1 MSVNINNIINNCS
14 IEQRQKIISDLTIEY
29 QETKF
34 GRKPS
39 FHLFEIDETPFYK
52 NIYVPFS
59 YYYHYLSSLSKK
71 YNINNLKESVIKE
84 NKENKEYPKSIT
96 NYSFIGNL
104 TEKQELVKEEVF
116 ETLNRTKSIILSFH
130 CGFGK
135 TIFSIYITSLLKY
148 KACVLAHRVN
158 LIDQWYYSIKKVCPE
173 SKIQILDTK
182 CSIDKTNDFYII
194 NSLNVT
200 KRSKDDFK
208 DIGILIVDEAHTIC
222 TENLAKGL
230 FHFQP
235 KYFIGLTATPYR
247 NDGMSIILEH
257 FFGPEIIER
266 KLKRPFNVYV
276 LKTGKNGP
284 VNIESEIK
292 QNKMGDLDWNSVLK
306 SQCLNNKRNK
316 MIVNIIKFFKTR
328 NILVLCKLV
337 EQSKYILSL
346 LKEYGENVDMFV
358 STQKK
363 FNHDSRIL
371 ISTFSKTG
379 VGFDHPKLDMLIIAS
394 DVEEGIEQYVGR
406 IFRRQDTTPIIIDI
420 LDEFRPL
427 YNHYLTRRKLYL
439 ETGAEINDYKKYFPY
454 PSY

>member
-1 MSVNINNIINNCS
+1 MSVNINDIINNCS

-29 QETKF
+29 QETEF

-52 NIYVPFS
+52 NVYVPFS
-59 YYYHYLSSLSKK
+59 YYYHYLSNIKIPEKSKITK
-71 YNINNLKESVIKE
+71 TF
-84 NKENKEYPKSIT
+84 PKST
-96 NYSFIGNL
+96 SNYTFVGKL
-104 TEKQELVKEEVF
+104 TEKQELVKDEVF

-148 KACVLAHRVN
+148 KACILAHRVN

-173 SKIQILDTK
+173 ATIQILDTK
-182 CSIDKTNDFYII
+182 CKIDKSNDFFII

-208 DIGILIVDEAHTIC
+208 DIGILIIDEAHTIC
-222 TENLAKGL
+222 TENLSKGL

-235 KYFIGLTATPYR
+235 KYLLGLTATPYR
-247 NDGMSIILEH
+247 TDGMSVILEH

-266 KLKRPFNVYV
+266 KLRRPFNVYV
-276 LKTGKNGP
+276 LKTKIVHEP
-284 VNIESEIK
+284 K
-292 QNKMGDLDWNSVLK
+292 ANKMGKLDWNSVLK
-306 SQCLNNKRNK
+306 SQCLHVDRNK
-316 MIVNIIKFFKTR
+316 MIVNIVRYFNNR
-328 NILVLCKLV
+328 NILILCKLV
-337 EQSKYILSL
+337 EQSKMILQM
-346 LKEYGENVDMFV
+346 LKQINQHADMFV

-363 FNHDSRIL
+363 FDYDCRVL
-371 ISTFSKTG
+371 ISTYSKTG

-439 ETGAEINDYKKYFPY
+439 DTGAEINDLKKCFPNCL
-454 PSY
+454 

>member
-1 MSVNINNIINNCS
+1 MSVNINEFINICDLQ
-14 IEQRQKIISDLTIEY
+14 QRQKIISDLTIDY
-29 QETKF
+29 QETEF

-39 FHLFEIDETPFYK
+39 FHLFEIDETILYK

-59 YYYHYLSSLSKK
+59 YYYHHVSNNYKK
-71 YNINNLKESVIKE
+71 ICKNINEKEK
-84 NKENKEYPKSIT
+84 YPKSSSEY
-96 NYSFIGNL
+96 NFIGTL
-104 TEKQELVKEEVF
+104 TEKQELVKDEVF
-116 ETLNRTKSIILSFH
+116 ETLNRTKSVVLSFH

-148 KACVLAHRVN
+148 KACILAHRIN
-158 LIDQWYYSIKKVCPE
+158 LIDQWYYSIKKVCPYA
-173 SKIQILDTK
+173 KIQILDTK
-182 CSIDKTNDFYII
+182 CTIDKSNDFFII
-194 NSLNVT
+194 NSLNVS
-200 KRSKDDFK
+200 KRSKYDFK
-208 DIGILIVDEAHTIC
+208 EIGIVIVDEAHTIC
-222 TENLAKGL
+222 TENLSKGL
-230 FHFQP
+230 FWFQP
-235 KYFIGLTATPYR
+235 KYLIGLTATPYR
-247 NDGMSIILEH
+247 TDGMSTILEL

-266 KLKRPFNVYV
+266 KLRRPFNVYL

-284 VNIESEIK
+284 IQIK
-292 QNKMGDLDWNSVLK
+292 TETKVNKMGKLDWNSVLK
-306 SQCLNNKRNK
+306 SQCLNQTRNK
-316 MIVNIIKFFKTR
+316 IIVNIIKFFKSR

-337 EQSKYILSL
+337 EQSKYILNK
-346 LKEYGENVDMFV
+346 LKEIGESVDMFV

-420 LDEFRPL
+420 LDDFKPL

-439 ETGAEINDYKKYFPY
+439 ETGAEITDYEKIFPSPMKYIN
-454 PSY
+454 

>member
-1 MSVNINNIINNCS
+1 MSVNINNIINLCN

-29 QETKF
+29 QETEF
-34 GRKPS
+34 GRKPN
-39 FHLFEIDETPFYK
+39 FNLFEIDETNLYK
-52 NIYVPFS
+52 NIYIPFA
-59 YYYHYLSSLSKK
+59 YYYHYLSSIEKKIITNNKSEKEFELKKK
-71 YNINNLKESVIKE
+71 YQKTIN
-84 NKENKEYPKSIT
+84 
-96 NYSFIGNL
+96 NYSFIGTL
-104 TEKQELVKEEVF
+104 TEKQELVKDEVF

-148 KACVLAHRVN
+148 KACILAHRVN
-158 LIDQWYYSIKKVCPE
+158 LIDQWYYSIKKVCPDANV
-173 SKIQILDTK
+173 QILDTK
-182 CSIDKTNDFYII
+182 CKIDKSNDFFII
-194 NSLNVT
+194 NSLNVY
-200 KRSKDDFK
+200 KRSRDDFK
-208 DIGILIVDEAHTIC
+208 EIGILIVDEAHTIC
-222 TENLAKGL
+222 TENLSRGL

-235 KYFIGLTATPYR
+235 KYMIGLTATPYR
-247 NDGMSIILEH
+247 TDGMSIILEH

-266 KLKRPFNVYV
+266 KLRRPFNVYV
-276 LKTGKNGP
+276 LKTGKNGQ
-284 VNIESEIK
+284 VKIESEIK
-292 QNKMGDLDWNSVLK
+292 LNKMGKLDWNSVLK
-306 SQCLNNKRNK
+306 SQCLNETRNT

-337 EQSKYILSL
+337 EQSKYILKK
-346 LKEYGENVDMFV
+346 LKEEKEDVDMFV

-439 ETGAEINDYKKYFPY
+439 ETGAEINDYKKFFPS
-454 PSY
+454 PLSN

>member
-1 MSVNINNIINNCS
+1 MSVNINNLINYCT
-14 IEQRQKIISDLTIEY
+14 IEQRQKIISDLTIDY
-29 QETKF
+29 QETEF

-39 FHLFEIDETPFYK
+39 FYLYEIDETPFYK
-52 NIYVPFS
+52 NVYVPFS
-59 YYYHYLSSLSKK
+59 YYYHYLSNIDKK
-71 YNINNLKESVIKE
+71 IKESK
-84 NKENKEYPKSIT
+84 KEYPKSASDYT
-96 NYSFIGNL
+96 FVGTL

-116 ETLNRTKSIILSFH
+116 EILNRTKSIILSFH

-148 KACVLAHRVN
+148 KACILAHRVN
-158 LIDQWYYSIKKVCPE
+158 LIDQWYYSIKKVCPLAN
-173 SKIQILDTK
+173 IQILDTK
-182 CSIDKTNDFYII
+182 CKIDSSNDFFII
-194 NSLNVT
+194 NSLNVS
-200 KRSKDDFK
+200 KRSKEDFK
-208 DIGILIVDEAHTIC
+208 DIGILIIDEAHTIC
-222 TENLAKGL
+222 TENLSKGL

-235 KYFIGLTATPYR
+235 KYLIGLTATPYR
-247 NDGMSIILEH
+247 TDGMSIILEH

-266 KLKRPFNVYV
+266 KLRRPFNVYV
-276 LKTGKNGP
+276 LKTGKDGP
-284 VNIESEIK
+284 VKIQSETK
-292 QNKMGDLDWNSVLK
+292 VNKMGKLDWNSVLK
-306 SQCLNNKRNK
+306 SQCLNEKRNNI
-316 MIVNIIKFFKTR
+316 IVNIINFFKTR

-337 EQSKYILSL
+337 EQSKYILNK
-346 LKEYGENVDMFV
+346 LKEKGEDVDMFV

-420 LDEFRPL
+420 LDDFRPL

-439 ETGAEINDYKKYFPY
+439 ETGAEINDYIKIFPS
-454 PSY
+454 PLNN

>member
-1 MSVNINNIINNCS
+1 MSVNINNIINNFS
-14 IEQRQKIISDLTIEY
+14 IEQREKIISDLTIEY
-29 QETKF
+29 QETEF

-39 FHLFEIDETPFYK
+39 FHLFEIDETQFYK

-59 YYYHYLSSLSKK
+59 YYYHHLSEIEKK
-71 YNINNLKESVIKE
+71 YKPSEQKNIK
-84 NKENKEYPKSIT
+84 KEYPKSET
-96 NYSFIGNL
+96 NYTFIGTL

-148 KACVLAHRVN
+148 KACILAHRVN

-173 SKIQILDTK
+173 AKVQILDTK
-182 CSIDKTNDFYII
+182 CLIDKSNDFFII
-194 NSLNVT
+194 NSLNVS
-200 KRSKDDFK
+200 KRSKEDFK
-208 DIGILIVDEAHTIC
+208 DIGILISDEAHTIC
-222 TENLAKGL
+222 TENLSKSL

-235 KYFIGLTATPYR
+235 KYMIGLTATPYR
-247 NDGMSIILEH
+247 TDGMSIILEH

-284 VNIESEIK
+284 VKIESETKI
-292 QNKMGDLDWNSVLK
+292 NKMGKLDWNSVLK
-306 SQCLNNKRNK
+306 SQCLNEGRNK

-337 EQSKYILSL
+337 EQSKYLL
-346 LKEYGENVDMFV
+346 NRLKEEKEQVDMFV

-439 ETGAEINDYKKYFPY
+439 ETGAEINDYKKIFPS
-454 PSY
+454 PSNNY

>member
-1 MSVNINNIINNCS
+1 MSVNINNIINNCT

-29 QETKF
+29 QETEF

-59 YYYHYLSSLSKK
+59 YYYHYLSENEKK
-71 YNINNLKESVIKE
+71 NKSNEQKNIK
-84 NKENKEYPKSIT
+84 KEYPKSET
-96 NYSFIGNL
+96 NYTFVGTL

-148 KACVLAHRVN
+148 KACILAHRVN

-173 SKIQILDTK
+173 ARVQILDTK
-182 CSIDKTNDFYII
+182 CSIDKSNDFFII
-194 NSLNVT
+194 NSLNVS
-200 KRSKDDFK
+200 KRSKEDFK
-208 DIGILIVDEAHTIC
+208 DIGILISDEAHTIC
-222 TENLAKGL
+222 TENLSKGL

-235 KYFIGLTATPYR
+235 KYMIGLTATPYR
-247 NDGMSIILEH
+247 TDGMSIILEH

-284 VNIESEIK
+284 VKIETK
-292 QNKMGDLDWNSVLK
+292 VNKMGKLDWNSVLK
-306 SQCLNNKRNK
+306 SQCLNETRNK

-337 EQSKYILSL
+337 EQSKYLL
-346 LKEYGENVDMFV
+346 NRLKEDNEQVDMFV

-439 ETGAEINDYKKYFPY
+439 ETGAEINDYKKLFPSPLNNY
-454 PSY
+454 

>member
-1 MSVNINNIINNCS
+1 MSVNINDIINICGTEN
-14 IEQRQKIISDLTIEY
+14 RQKIISDLTIEY
-29 QETKF
+29 QETEF

-52 NIYVPFS
+52 NIYVPFA
-59 YYYHYLSSLSKK
+59 YYYHYLSLKK
-71 YNINNLKESVIKE
+71 LEKKEIK
-84 NKENKEYPKSIT
+84 KEYPKTIN
-96 NYSFIGNL
+96 NYSFIGTL
-104 TEKQELVKEEVF
+104 TEKQELVKDEVF

-148 KACVLAHRVN
+148 KACILAHRIN

-173 SKIQILDTK
+173 ATIQILDSK
-182 CSIDKTNDFYII
+182 CIIDKSCDFYII
-194 NSLNVT
+194 NSLNVS
-200 KRSKDDFK
+200 KRSKEDFK
-208 DIGILIVDEAHTIC
+208 EIGILIVDEAHTIC
-222 TENLAKGL
+222 TENLSKGL

-235 KYFIGLTATPYR
+235 KYMIGLTATPYR
-247 NDGMSIILEH
+247 TDGMSIILEH

-266 KLKRPFNVYV
+266 KLRRPFNVYV

-284 VNIESEIK
+284 VNIDSETK
-292 QNKMGDLDWNSVLK
+292 VNKMGKLDWNSVLK
-306 SQCLNNKRNK
+306 SQCLNEGRNI
-316 MIVNIIKFFKTR
+316 MIVNVIKFFKTR

-337 EQSKYILSL
+337 EQSKYILRK
-346 LKEYGENVDMFV
+346 LKEENENVDMFV

-363 FNHDSRIL
+363 FNHDSRVL

-439 ETGAEINDYKKYFPY
+439 ETGAEINDYRKIFPC
-454 PSY
+454 PLKNSY

>member
-1 MSVNINNIINNCS
+1 MSVNINDIINICGF
-14 IEQRQKIISDLTIEY
+14 EQRQKIISDLTIDY
-29 QETKF
+29 QETEF

-52 NIYVPFS
+52 NIYVPFA
-59 YYYHYLSSLSKK
+59 YYYHYLSSKK
-71 YNINNLKESVIKE
+71 KD
-84 NKENKEYPKSIT
+84 NKKEYPKSIT
-96 NYSFIGNL
+96 NYSFVGKL
-104 TEKQELVKEEVF
+104 TEKQELVKDEVF

-148 KACVLAHRVN
+148 KACILAHRIN

-173 SKIQILDTK
+173 ATIQILDTK
-182 CSIDKTNDFYII
+182 CHIDKSCDFYII
-194 NSLNVT
+194 NSLNVS
-200 KRSKDDFK
+200 KRSKEDFK
-208 DIGILIVDEAHTIC
+208 EIGILIVDEAHTIC
-222 TENLAKGL
+222 TENLSKGL

-235 KYFIGLTATPYR
+235 KYMIGLTATPYR
-247 NDGMSIILEH
+247 TDGMSIILEH

-266 KLKRPFNVYV
+266 KLRRPFNVYV
-276 LKTGKNGP
+276 LKTGKNGQ
-284 VNIESEIK
+284 VKIETK
-292 QNKMGDLDWNSVLK
+292 VNKMGKLDWNSVLK
-306 SQCLNNKRNK
+306 SQCLNEARNM

-337 EQSKYILSL
+337 EQSKYILKK
-346 LKEYGENVDMFV
+346 LKEEKEEVDMFV

-420 LDEFRPL
+420 LDDFRPL
-427 YNHYLTRRKLYL
+427 YNHYLTRRKLYI
-439 ETGAEINDYKKYFPY
+439 ETGAEINDYRKIFPCPLINY
-454 PSY
+454 Y

>member
-1 MSVNINNIINNCS
+1 MSVNINNIINICS
-14 IEQRQKIISDLTIEY
+14 TEKRQKIISDLTVDY
-29 QETKF
+29 QETEF

-39 FHLFEIDETPFYK
+39 FHLFDIDETPFYK
-52 NIYVPFS
+52 NVYVPFA
-59 YYYHYLSSLSKK
+59 YYYHYLS
-71 YNINNLKESVIKE
+71 NIKLDKSE
-84 NKENKEYPKSIT
+84 NKLESKKEYPKT
-96 NYSFIGNL
+96 ENNYSFVGTL

-148 KACVLAHRVN
+148 KACILAHRIN

-173 SKIQILDTK
+173 ATIQILDTK
-182 CSIDKTNDFYII
+182 CKIDKSCDFYII
-194 NSLNVT
+194 NSLNVS
-200 KRSKDDFK
+200 KRSREDFK
-208 DIGILIVDEAHTIC
+208 DIGILIIDEAHTIC
-222 TENLAKGL
+222 TENLSKGL

-235 KYFIGLTATPYR
+235 KYMIGLTATPYR
-247 NDGMSIILEH
+247 TDGMSIILEH

-284 VNIESEIK
+284 VKIESETKI
-292 QNKMGDLDWNSVLK
+292 NKMGKLDWNSVLK
-306 SQCLNNKRNK
+306 SQCLNEGRNI
-316 MIVNIIKFFKTR
+316 MIVNIIKYFKTR

-337 EQSKYILSL
+337 EQSKYL
-346 LKEYGENVDMFV
+346 LKKLKEEKEEVDMFV

-439 ETGAEINDYKKYFPY
+439 ETGAEINDYRKIFPC
-454 PSY
+454 PLTNNH

>member
-1 MSVNINNIINNCS
+1 MSVNINEIINNCS
-14 IEQRQKIISDLTIEY
+14 LEHRQKIISDLTIEY
-29 QETKF
+29 QETEF

-39 FHLFEIDETPFYK
+39 FHLFQIDETPFYK

-59 YYYHYLSSLSKK
+59 YFYHNLSGSLKK
-71 YNINNLKESVIKE
+71 LKIETEK
-84 NKENKEYPKSIT
+84 KDFPKSIT
-96 NYSFIGNL
+96 NYTFVGNL

-148 KACVLAHRVN
+148 KACILAHRVN
-158 LIDQWYYSIKKVCPE
+158 LIDQWYYSIKKVCPDA
-173 SKIQILDTK
+173 KIQILDTK
-182 CSIDKTNDFYII
+182 CKIDKSNDFFII
-194 NSLNVT
+194 NSLNVS

-208 DIGILIVDEAHTIC
+208 EIGIVIVDEAHTIC
-222 TENLAKGL
+222 TENLSRGL

-235 KYFIGLTATPYR
+235 KYLIGLTATPYR
-247 NDGMSIILEH
+247 TDGMSIILEL

-266 KLKRPFNVYV
+266 KLRRPFNVYL
-276 LKTGKNGP
+276 LKTGKNGH
-284 VNIESEIK
+284 VQIKSETK
-292 QNKMGDLDWNSVLK
+292 VNKMGKLDWNSVLK
-306 SQCLNNKRNK
+306 SQCLNEKRNQI
-316 MIVNIIKFFKTR
+316 IVNIITFFKTR

-337 EQSKYILSL
+337 EQSKFLL
-346 LKEYGENVDMFV
+346 NRLKEKGEQVDMFV

-420 LDEFRPL
+420 LDDFRPL

-439 ETGAEINDYKKYFPY
+439 ETGAEINDYEKIFPS
-454 PSY
+454 PHKI

>member
-1 MSVNINNIINNCS
+1 MSVNINNIINNCT

-29 QETKF
+29 QETEF

-52 NIYVPFS
+52 NVYVPFS
-59 YYYHYLSSLSKK
+59 YYYHYLSQIEKK
-71 YNINNLKESVIKE
+71 LKLNDNKKEFNKCNN
-84 NKENKEYPKSIT
+84 
-96 NYSFIGNL
+96 NYTFEGTL

-135 TIFSIYITSLLKY
+135 TIFSIYLTSLLKY
-148 KACVLAHRVN
+148 KACILAHRVN
-158 LIDQWYYSIKKVCPE
+158 LIDQWYYSIKKVCPQAN
-173 SKIQILDTK
+173 IQILDTK
-182 CSIDKTNDFYII
+182 CKIDNSNDFFII
-194 NSLNVT
+194 NSLNVS

-208 DIGILIVDEAHTIC
+208 DIGIVIVDEAHTIC
-222 TENLAKGL
+222 TENLSKGL

-235 KYFIGLTATPYR
+235 KYLIGLTATPYR
-247 NDGMSIILEH
+247 TDGMSVILEH

-266 KLKRPFNVYV
+266 KLRRPFNVYV
-276 LKTGKNGP
+276 LKTGKKGP
-284 VNIESEIK
+284 VNIESETKI
-292 QNKMGDLDWNSVLK
+292 NKMGKLDWNSVLK
-306 SQCLNNKRNK
+306 SQCLNEKRNK
-316 MIVNIIKFFKTR
+316 IIVNIIKFFKTR

-337 EQSKYILSL
+337 EQSKFLL
-346 LKEYGENVDMFV
+346 NKLKENNEEVDMFV

-420 LDEFRPL
+420 LDDFRPL

-439 ETGAEINDYKKYFPY
+439 DTGAEINDYVKIFPSPLY
-454 PSY
+454 NY

>member
-1 MSVNINNIINNCS
+1 MSVNINDIINNCS

-29 QETKF
+29 QETEF

-52 NIYVPFS
+52 NVYVPFS
-59 YYYHYLSSLSKK
+59 YYYHYLSNIKIPEKSKITK
-71 YNINNLKESVIKE
+71 TF
-84 NKENKEYPKSIT
+84 PKST
-96 NYSFIGNL
+96 SNYTFVGKL
-104 TEKQELVKEEVF
+104 TEKQELVKDEVF

-148 KACVLAHRVN
+148 KACILAHRVN

-173 SKIQILDTK
+173 ATIQILDTK
-182 CSIDKTNDFYII
+182 CKIDKSNDFFII

-208 DIGILIVDEAHTIC
+208 DIGILIIDEAHTIC
-222 TENLAKGL
+222 TENLSKGL

-235 KYFIGLTATPYR
+235 KYLLGLTATPYR
-247 NDGMSIILEH
+247 TDGMSVILEH

-266 KLKRPFNVYV
+266 KLRRPFNVYV
-276 LKTGKNGP
+276 LKTGKNGQ
-284 VNIESEIK
+284 IKIKSETK
-292 QNKMGDLDWNSVLK
+292 VNKMGKLDWNSVLK
-306 SQCLNNKRNK
+306 SQCLNENRNNI
-316 MIVNIIKFFKTR
+316 IVNIITFFKSR

-337 EQSKYILSL
+337 EQSKYL
-346 LKEYGENVDMFV
+346 LNKLREKGENVDMFV

-420 LDEFRPL
+420 LDDFKPL

-439 ETGAEINDYKKYFPY
+439 ETGAEINDYVKIFPS
-454 PSY
+454 PLNN

>member
-14 IEQRQKIISDLTIEY
+14 IDQRQKIINDLTINY
-29 QETKF
+29 QETEF

-39 FHLFEIDETPFYK
+39 FHLFEIDETPLYK

-59 YYYHYLSSLSKK
+59 YYYHYLSNLTISNVKK
-71 YNINNLKESVIKE
+71 EFLKS
-84 NKENKEYPKSIT
+84 T
-96 NYSFIGNL
+96 NDYKFIGKL
-104 TEKQELVKEEVF
+104 TEKQELVKDEVF
-116 ETLNRTKSIILSFH
+116 EVLNRTKSVILSFH

-148 KACVLAHRVN
+148 KACILAHRVN

-173 SKIQILDTK
+173 AKIQILDTK
-182 CSIDKTNDFYII
+182 CVIDKSNDFFII
-194 NSLNVT
+194 NSLNVS
-200 KRSKDDFK
+200 KRLREDFIE
-208 DIGILIVDEAHTIC
+208 IGILIIDEAHTIC
-222 TENLAKGL
+222 TENLSKGL

-235 KYFIGLTATPYR
+235 KYMIGLTATPYR
-247 NDGMSIILEH
+247 TDGMSIILEH

-276 LKTGKNGP
+276 IKTKKNKNSTSSR
-284 VNIESEIK
+284 NIIEIETK
-292 QNKMGDLDWNSVLK
+292 INKMGKLDWNSVLK
-306 SQCLNNKRNK
+306 SQCLNIDRNK
-316 MIVNIIKFFKTR
+316 MIVNVIKFFKTR

-337 EQSKYILSL
+337 EQSKYL
-346 LKEYGENVDMFV
+346 LNELRKQNEQVDMFV

-420 LDEFRPL
+420 LDDFKPL

-439 ETGAEINDYKKYFPY
+439 ETGAEINDYIKMFPS
-454 PSY
+454 PF

>member
-1 MSVNINNIINNCS
+1 MSVNINNIINNCT
-14 IEQRQKIISDLTIEY
+14 IEKRQKIISDLTIDY
-29 QETKF
+29 QETEF

-52 NIYVPFS
+52 NICVPFS
-59 YYYHYLSSLSKK
+59 YYYHYLSNEGKK
-71 YNINNLKESVIKE
+71 NINDNEKKV
-84 NKENKEYPKSIT
+84 YPKSES
-96 NYSFIGNL
+96 NYNFVGTL
-104 TEKQELVKEEVF
+104 TEKQEIVKDEVF
-116 ETLNRTKSIILSFH
+116 EILNRTKSVILSFH

-148 KACVLAHRVN
+148 KACILAHRVN

-173 SKIQILDTK
+173 ANIQILDTK
-182 CSIDKTNDFYII
+182 SAIDKSNDFFII
-194 NSLNVT
+194 NSLNVS
-200 KRSKDDFK
+200 KRSKEDFK
-208 DIGILIVDEAHTIC
+208 EIGILIVDEAHTIC
-222 TENLAKGL
+222 TENLSKGL

-235 KYFIGLTATPYR
+235 KYMIGLTATPYR
-247 NDGMSIILEH
+247 TDGMSIILEH

-266 KLKRPFNVYV
+266 KLRRPFNVYI

-284 VNIESEIK
+284 VKIESETKI
-292 QNKMGDLDWNSVLK
+292 NKMGKLDWNSVLK
-306 SQCLNNKRNK
+306 SQCLNESRNK

-337 EQSKYILSL
+337 EQSKFLL
-346 LKEYGENVDMFV
+346 NKLKEAEEDVDMFV

-371 ISTFSKTG
+371 LSTFSKTG

-439 ETGAEINDYKKYFPY
+439 DTGAEINDYKKIFPS
-454 PSY
+454 PLFN

>member
-1 MSVNINNIINNCS
+1 MSVNINDIINNCS

-29 QETKF
+29 QETEF

-52 NIYVPFS
+52 NVYVPFS
-59 YYYHYLSSLSKK
+59 YYYHYLSNNKNSEKSIKK
-71 YNINNLKESVIKE
+71 T
-84 NKENKEYPKSIT
+84 YPKSIT
-96 NYSFIGNL
+96 NYEFIGKL
-104 TEKQELVKEEVF
+104 TEKQELVKDEVF

-148 KACVLAHRVN
+148 KACILAHRVN

-173 SKIQILDTK
+173 ASIQILDTK
-182 CSIDKTNDFYII
+182 CKIDKSNDFFII

-200 KRSKDDFK
+200 KRLKEDFK

-222 TENLAKGL
+222 TENLSKGL

-235 KYFIGLTATPYR
+235 KYLIGLTATPYR
-247 NDGMSIILEH
+247 TDGMSVILEH

-266 KLKRPFNVYV
+266 KLRRPFNVYV
-276 LKTGKNGP
+276 LKTVKNGQ
-284 VNIESEIK
+284 IKIKSETK
-292 QNKMGDLDWNSVLK
+292 VNKMGKLDWNSVLK
-306 SQCLNNKRNK
+306 SQCLNIYRNNT
-316 MIVNIIKFFKTR
+316 IVNIISFFKTR

-337 EQSKYILSL
+337 EQSKYLL
-346 LKEYGENVDMFV
+346 NKLKEIGENVDMFV

-420 LDEFRPL
+420 LDDFKPL

-439 ETGAEINDYKKYFPY
+439 ETGAEINDYVKIFPS
-454 PSY
+454 PLNN

>member
-1 MSVNINNIINNCS
+1 MSVNINEIINNCTL
-14 IEQRQKIISDLTIEY
+14 EHRQKIISDLTIEY
-29 QETKF
+29 QETEF

-59 YYYHYLSSLSKK
+59 YFYHNLSGSLKK
-71 YNINNLKESVIKE
+71 LKIETEK
-84 NKENKEYPKSIT
+84 KDFPKSIT
-96 NYSFIGNL
+96 NYTFVGNL

-148 KACVLAHRVN
+148 KACILAHRVN
-158 LIDQWYYSIKKVCPE
+158 LIDQWYYSIKKVCPDA
-173 SKIQILDTK
+173 KIQILDTK
-182 CSIDKTNDFYII
+182 CKIDKSNDFFII
-194 NSLNVT
+194 NSLNVS

-208 DIGILIVDEAHTIC
+208 EIGIVIVDEAHTIC
-222 TENLAKGL
+222 TENLSRGL

-235 KYFIGLTATPYR
+235 KYLIGLTATPYR
-247 NDGMSIILEH
+247 TDGMSIILEL

-266 KLKRPFNVYV
+266 KLRRPFNVYL

-284 VNIESEIK
+284 VQIKSETK
-292 QNKMGDLDWNSVLK
+292 VNKMGKLDWNSVLK
-306 SQCLNNKRNK
+306 SQCLNEKRNQI
-316 MIVNIIKFFKTR
+316 IVNIITFFKTR

-337 EQSKYILSL
+337 EQSKFLL
-346 LKEYGENVDMFV
+346 NRLKEKGEQVDMFV

-420 LDEFRPL
+420 LDDFRPL

-439 ETGAEINDYKKYFPY
+439 ETGAEINDYEKIFPS
-454 PSY
+454 PRKI